1 MWRQR
6 FRSSQNA
13 GKRQKARRSHSA
25 RKGRKLGDDTASDEE
40 DSRIRCIH
48 HHHKIDLHYH
58 PGPMPAATPAIHL
71 TPNPCPASAPRE
83 TLFRFRALAGRYL
96 FTVTCHHVMSS
107 RPQLF

>member
-71 TPNPCPASAPRE
+71 ALQILARHLRPAKVSFASVHS
-83 TLFRFRALAGRYL
+83 LA
-96 FTVTCHHVMSS
+96 VICS
-107 RPQLF
+107 R